1 MNQIEFEKMKLASW
15 QRRLTE
21 QENSAIE
28 AHFAAHPETRT
39 DWDEEFALAQT
50 LRNVPEVPVSSNFT
64 ALVLRVV
71 ERESAQPLHDS
82 LTLYDW
88 LKRHW
93 LRSTAL
99 ASLLVC
105 GGFISA
111 QQYRSVQRMNMAQG
125 VSAVSQAAAF
135 PHQWLED
142 FDAINR
148 FEQPPVDN
156 ELLAALR

>member
-1 MNQIEFEKMKLASW
+1 MNQNEFEKLKLASW
-15 QRRLTE
+15 QRRLTD
-21 QENSAIE
+21 QESSALE
-28 AHFAAHPETRT
+28 VHFAAHPEMRT
-39 DWDEEFALAQT
+39 EWDEDVGLAQT
-50 LRNVPEVPVSSNFT
+50 IRHLPQVPVSSNFT
-64 ALVLRVV
+64 GLVLRAVD
-71 ERESAQPLHDS
+71 REFARPVQESPAF
-82 LTLYDW
+82 YDW
-88 LKRHW
+88 LRGHW

-105 GGFISA
+105 GGLISA

-148 FEQPPVDN
+148 FDRPPVDN
-156 ELLAALR
+156 ELLAALQ